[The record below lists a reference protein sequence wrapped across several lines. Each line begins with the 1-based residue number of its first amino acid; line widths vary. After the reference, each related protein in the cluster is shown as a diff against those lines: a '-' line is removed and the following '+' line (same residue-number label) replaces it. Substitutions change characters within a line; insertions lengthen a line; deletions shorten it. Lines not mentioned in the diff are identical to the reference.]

1 MNTKVTEKPS
11 SEGNNKLWSK
21 IGLWKLVYDMVVA
34 EN

>member
-1 MNTKVTEKPS
+1 MNSKVTEKPS
-11 SEGNNKLWSK
+11 CEGNKLWSK